1 MFFGKEQQGG
11 RGRVPMQIVNIQQG
25 RGWKREGRRRCTNV
39 VTAASLVKRDQQ
51 TTQGLDFTNY
61 ILFKIV

>member
-1 MFFGKEQQGG
+1 
-11 RGRVPMQIVNIQQG
+11 MQIVNIQQG